1 MEVTNESIAKLT
13 QKVKELEMQKR
24 VQQKKQREEQRKT
37 DSRRFYIVGELV
49 VNYFP
54 ELKEIKPGT
63 KTQNA
68 ENFNGFIKFLETIS
82 ADEKIA
88 DRFRDCMQIKP
99 ENNGN
104 V

>member
-1 MEVTNESIAKLT
+1 MAFDSKRIDDISHKI
-13 QKVKELEMQKR
+13 ELLQRQKR
-24 VQQKKQREEQRKT
+24 AEQRRQREEQRKT

-63 KTQNA
+63 KTQNV
-68 ENFNGFIKFLETIS
+68 ENFSGFIKFLETIS
-82 ADEKIA
+82 ADGKIA
-88 DRFRDCMQIKP
+88 DCFRDCMHGKP